1 MKISPGGD
9 DLLVAGKNIKCSQ
22 VLAGTAILS
31 KKAVPIGTT
40 VLLLRLIYQMIVPLG
55 LLPDDAG

>member
-1 MKISPGGD
+1 M
-9 DLLVAGKNIKCSQ
+9 VAEKNTKFPKVPI
-22 VLAGTAILS
+22 GTAILS